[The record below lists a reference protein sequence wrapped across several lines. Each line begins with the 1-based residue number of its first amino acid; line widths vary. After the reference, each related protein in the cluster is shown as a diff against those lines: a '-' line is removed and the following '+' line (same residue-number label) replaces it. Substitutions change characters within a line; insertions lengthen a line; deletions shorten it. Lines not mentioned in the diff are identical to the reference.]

1 MARKNISTSQFV
13 YPVFLLILSCHI
25 LTFPRAA
32 MDTISPGQY
41 IRNPQIVISA
51 DQKFELGFFNLGN
64 SSSYYLGIWY
74 KEIREQTFVWVANRD
89 YAVTASAN
97 LTINNDGNLVIRQG
111 KVVYLVTDISSN
123 GNVTATLLDSG
134 NLVVRDENNNTL
146 WQSFDFPTDTILPG
160 MKLGYDKEAGKYWS
174 YVSWKSADDPSF
186 GNFVLDLDHGLLR
199 RILITNG
206 FRTYWTS
213 DGIGDNNMYNFSC
226 VSNGSMDY
234 ITYDVHDINV
244 KSRFVMDISGQFKQ
258 FRWLERTKKWKR
270 IWSQPRN
277 QCDVYSYC
285 GPFGSCN
292 EKSAPVCSCLQGFE
306 PDSIKNWNS
315 LGFSGGCKRRNAL
328 QCVNNTTSKGAGDRF
343 IPLSKVAPPSNPIA
357 LDVQSIDD
365 CKSYCLNNCACSA
378 YSYIQHGCS
387 IWIGDLINLRVLSL
401 DYISGKD
408 IYLKLAAAEF
418 STGNKCRKK
427 EDAENYFNSN
437 HFSDITYCC
446 PANLEVAEEKSQEK
460 GYEFLI
466 GKKWEDL
473 LSFDFSICTSPT
485 NYEQTEVKRLREDK
499 NEVEIPLFS
508 FSSVSAATNNF
519 CAENKLGEGGFGP
532 VYKGKLLKGHEVAV
546 KRLSRRSGQ
555 GWNELKN
562 EAMLIAKL
570 QHKNLVKLLGCCI
583 EGDEKIL
590 IYEYLPN
597 KSLDFFLFDSTKR
610 SVLDWRT
617 RVSIIEGIA
626 QGLLYLHQFSRLQII
641 HRDLKASN
649 ILLDEYMNPKIS
661 DFGMAKIFGG
671 SEPRA
676 TNRIVGTYGYMA
688 PEYALEGIFSVKSD
702 VFSFGVLFL
711 EILSGR
717 KNTGFYQ
724 SNSLNLLGHVWDLW
738 TNSRPLELM
747 DPILQDSSSANSLI
761 RYVNIALLCVQE
773 RAVDRPTMSDVVLM
787 LSNEL
792 TFLSTPKQPAFSSV
806 RSMVDNNSPIT
817 KPEIC
822 SVNEVTV
829 SMMQAR

>member
-13 YPVFLLILSCHI
+13 YPVFLLIYSCHI

-41 IRNPQIVISA
+41 IRNPQI
-51 DQKFELGFFNLGN
+51 
-64 SSSYYLGIWY
+64 
-74 KEIREQTFVWVANRD
+74 
-89 YAVTASAN
+89 
-97 LTINNDGNLVIRQG
+97 
-111 KVVYLVTDISSN
+111 
-123 GNVTATLLDSG
+123 
-134 NLVVRDENNNTL
+134 
-146 WQSFDFPTDTILPG
+146 
-160 MKLGYDKEAGKYWS
+160 
-174 YVSWKSADDPSF
+174 
-186 GNFVLDLDHGLLR
+186 
-199 RILITNG
+199 
-206 FRTYWTS
+206 
-213 DGIGDNNMYNFSC
+213 
-226 VSNGSMDY
+226 
-234 ITYDVHDINV
+234 
-244 KSRFVMDISGQFKQ
+244 FKQ

-270 IWSQPRN
+270 IWSQPQN

-292 EKSAPVCSCLQGFE
+292 EKSVPVCSCLQGFE

-418 STGNKCRKK
+418 STG
-427 EDAENYFNSN
+427 
-437 HFSDITYCC
+437 T
-446 PANLEVAEEKSQEK
+446 
-460 GYEFLI
+460 
-466 GKKWEDL
+466 
-473 LSFDFSICTSPT
+473 T
-485 NYEQTEVKRLREDK
+485 NYEQTE
-499 NEVEIPLFS
+499 
-508 FSSVSAATNNF
+508 A
-519 CAENKLGEGGFGP
+519 
-532 VYKGKLLKGHEVAV
+532 
-546 KRLSRRSGQ
+546 
-555 GWNELKN
+555 
-562 EAMLIAKL
+562 
-570 QHKNLVKLLGCCI
+570 
-583 EGDEKIL
+583 
-590 IYEYLPN
+590 
-597 KSLDFFLFDSTKR
+597 
-610 SVLDWRT
+610 
-617 RVSIIEGIA
+617 
-626 QGLLYLHQFSRLQII
+626 
-641 HRDLKASN
+641 
-649 ILLDEYMNPKIS
+649 
-661 DFGMAKIFGG
+661 
-671 SEPRA
+671 
-676 TNRIVGTYGYMA
+676 
-688 PEYALEGIFSVKSD
+688 
-702 VFSFGVLFL
+702 
-711 EILSGR
+711 
-717 KNTGFYQ
+717 
-724 SNSLNLLGHVWDLW
+724 WDLW

-822 SVNEVTV
+822 SVNEGTKGEK
-829 SMMQAR
+829 S

>member
-1 MARKNISTSQFV
+1 
-13 YPVFLLILSCHI
+13 
-25 LTFPRAA
+25 
-32 MDTISPGQY
+32 
-41 IRNPQIVISA
+41 
-51 DQKFELGFFNLGN
+51 
-64 SSSYYLGIWY
+64 
-74 KEIREQTFVWVANRD
+74 
-89 YAVTASAN
+89 
-97 LTINNDGNLVIRQG
+97 
-111 KVVYLVTDISSN
+111 
-123 GNVTATLLDSG
+123 
-134 NLVVRDENNNTL
+134 
-146 WQSFDFPTDTILPG
+146 
-160 MKLGYDKEAGKYWS
+160 
-174 YVSWKSADDPSF
+174 
-186 GNFVLDLDHGLLR
+186 
-199 RILITNG
+199 
-206 FRTYWTS
+206 
-213 DGIGDNNMYNFSC
+213 MYNFSC

-418 STGNKCRKK
+418 STGR
-427 EDAENYFNSN
+427 
-437 HFSDITYCC
+437 
-446 PANLEVAEEKSQEK
+446 
-460 GYEFLI
+460 
-466 GKKWEDL
+466 EDL

-485 NYEQTEVKRLREDK
+485 NYEQTE
-499 NEVEIPLFS
+499 
-508 FSSVSAATNNF
+508 
-519 CAENKLGEGGFGP
+519 
-532 VYKGKLLKGHEVAV
+532 
-546 KRLSRRSGQ
+546 
-555 GWNELKN
+555 
-562 EAMLIAKL
+562 
-570 QHKNLVKLLGCCI
+570 
-583 EGDEKIL
+583 
-590 IYEYLPN
+590 
-597 KSLDFFLFDSTKR
+597 
-610 SVLDWRT
+610 
-617 RVSIIEGIA
+617 
-626 QGLLYLHQFSRLQII
+626 
-641 HRDLKASN
+641 
-649 ILLDEYMNPKIS
+649 
-661 DFGMAKIFGG
+661 
-671 SEPRA
+671 
-676 TNRIVGTYGYMA
+676 
-688 PEYALEGIFSVKSD
+688 
-702 VFSFGVLFL
+702 
-711 EILSGR
+711 
-717 KNTGFYQ
+717 